1 MLWHKKKDYISAI
14 SRYFFHLWHEKTNY
28 KMLFVNILSKFTS
41 NFYGDIA
48 VAIFCRWVVQ
58 YQLSVVQGLMSP
70 AYWSVAP
77 TGLGLFVG
85 RGCATLHRLLNI
97 LRPYGAL

>member
-1 MLWHKKKDYISAI
+1 
-14 SRYFFHLWHEKTNY
+14 
-28 KMLFVNILSKFTS
+28 MLFINVLSKITS
-41 NFYGDIA
+41 DFLWGYCGFH
-48 VAIFCRWVVQ
+48 FCCRVVQ

-97 LRPYGAL
+97 LRLYGALRHCKERSNPEKGCCFYADCRR